1 MKQMKR
7 ITLRLSLENPS
18 DKKIADFLAN
28 IDKNK
33 YHTVNNAIK
42 TILFSVINDSDSK
55 SSETTSKVDMK
66 EIISVIR
73 TTLETEIPKLF
84 SVFVSGNH
92 VTTEQKNTTVKK
104 SADTLD
110 DDDIDMDFIGGWC
123 YDGKS
128 TLREIL
134 S

>member
-42 TILFSVINDSDSK
+42 TILYSVINGNAIEK
-55 SSETTSKVDMK
+55 SEKADMK

-73 TTLETEIPKLF
+73 TTLEAEIPKLL
-84 SVFVSGNH
+84 SVFGSGNH
-92 VTTEQKNTTVKK
+92 AKTEQENMPVTK
-104 SADTLD
+104 SDDTLD
-110 DDDIDMDFIGGWC
+110 DDDIDMDFIGG
-123 YDGKS
+123 
-128 TLREIL
+128 
-134 S
+134 

>member
-7 ITLRLSLENPS
+7 ITLRLSLENPT

-33 YHTVNNAIK
+33 YHTVNNVIK

-73 TTLETEIPKLF
+73 TTLEAEIPKLL
-84 SVFVSGNH
+84 SVISSGNRAKK
-92 VTTEQKNTTVKK
+92 EQDTKPVVN

-110 DDDIDMDFIGGWC
+110 DDDIDMSFIGG
-123 YDGKS
+123 
-128 TLREIL
+128 
-134 S
+134 

>member
-42 TILFSVINDSDSK
+42 TILYSVINNSNY
-55 SSETTSKVDMK
+55 ETSAPAAKNDIK

-73 TTLETEIPKLF
+73 TTLESEIPKLLSSF
-84 SVFVSGNH
+84 SSVNYEKK
-92 VTTEQKNTTVKK
+92 EQSNISAEK
-104 SADTLD
+104 SAETLD
-110 DDDIDMDFIGGWC
+110 DDDIDMDFIGG
-123 YDGKS
+123 
-128 TLREIL
+128 
-134 S
+134 

>member
-42 TILFSVINDSDSK
+42 TILFSVINGNAIEK
-55 SSETTSKVDMK
+55 SENADMR

-73 TTLETEIPKLF
+73 TTLEAEIPKLL
-84 SVFVSGNH
+84 SVFGSGNH
-92 VTTEQKNTTVKK
+92 AKTEQENMPVTK
-104 SADTLD
+104 SDDTLD
-110 DDDIDMDFIGGWC
+110 DDDIDMNFIGG
-123 YDGKS
+123 
-128 TLREIL
+128 
-134 S
+134 

>member
-42 TILFSVINDSDSK
+42 TILFSVINGNAIEK
-55 SSETTSKVDMK
+55 SENADMR

-73 TTLETEIPKLF
+73 TTLEAEIPKLL
-84 SVFVSGNH
+84 SVFGSGNH
-92 VTTEQKNTTVKK
+92 AKTEQENMPVTQ
-104 SADTLD
+104 SDDTLD
-110 DDDIDMDFIGGWC
+110 DDDIDMDFIGG
-123 YDGKS
+123 
-128 TLREIL
+128 
-134 S
+134 

>member
-42 TILFSVINDSDSK
+42 TILFSVINDNAIEK
-55 SSETTSKVDMK
+55 NEKADMK

-73 TTLETEIPKLF
+73 STLEAEIPKLF
-84 SVFVSGNH
+84 SIFGSSNH
-92 VTTEQKNTTVKK
+92 TKIDQDNTPVEKL
-104 SADTLD
+104 ADTLD
-110 DDDIDMDFIGGWC
+110 DDDIDMDFIGG
-123 YDGKS
+123 
-128 TLREIL
+128 
-134 S
+134 

>member
-18 DKKIADFLAN
+18 DKRIADFLAN

-42 TILFSVINDSDSK
+42 TILFSVINGNAIEK
-55 SSETTSKVDMK
+55 SENADMR

-73 TTLETEIPKLF
+73 TTLEAEIPKLL
-84 SVFVSGNH
+84 SVFGSSNH
-92 VTTEQKNTTVKK
+92 TKIEQNNTSTEKT
-104 SADTLD
+104 ADTLD
-110 DDDIDMDFIGGWC
+110 DDDIDMDFIGG
-123 YDGKS
+123 
-128 TLREIL
+128 
-134 S
+134 

>member
-42 TILFSVINDSDSK
+42 TILFSVINDTNSK
-55 SSETTSKVDMK
+55 SSITTSKVDMK

-73 TTLETEIPKLF
+73 TTLEAEIPRLF
-84 SVFVSGNH
+84 SVFTSSNH
-92 VTTEQKNTTVKK
+92 TKIEQDNTPVEK
-104 SADTLD
+104 SPDTLD
-110 DDDIDMDFIGGWC
+110 DDDIDMDFIGG
-123 YDGKS
+123 
-128 TLREIL
+128 
-134 S
+134 

>member
-1 MKQMKR
+1 MKR
-7 ITLRLSLENPS
+7 ITLRLSLENPT

-42 TILFSVINDSDSK
+42 TILYSVINNSNY
-55 SSETTSKVDMK
+55 ETSAPAAKNDIK

-73 TTLETEIPKLF
+73 TTLESEIPKLL
-84 SVFVSGNH
+84 SVFSSSNH
-92 VTTEQKNTTVKK
+92 TKIEQDNTPAEK

-110 DDDIDMDFIGGWC
+110 DDDIDMDFIGG
-123 YDGKS
+123 
-128 TLREIL
+128 
-134 S
+134 

>member
-18 DKKIADFLAN
+18 DKRIADFLAN

-42 TILFSVINDSDSK
+42 TILYSVINGNATEK
-55 SSETTSKVDMK
+55 SEKSDMK

-73 TTLETEIPKLF
+73 TTLEAEIPKLLF
-84 SVFVSGNH
+84 VFGSSNH
-92 VTTEQKNTTVKK
+92 TKIDQDNTPVEKL
-104 SADTLD
+104 ADTLD
-110 DDDIDMDFIGGWC
+110 DDDIDMDFIGG
-123 YDGKS
+123 
-128 TLREIL
+128 
-134 S
+134 

>member
-42 TILFSVINDSDSK
+42 TILYSVISDTDSK
-55 SSETTSKVDMK
+55 SSVTTSKVDMK

-73 TTLETEIPKLF
+73 TTLEVEIPKLF
-84 SVFVSGNH
+84 SVF
-92 VTTEQKNTTVKK
+92 K
-104 SADTLD
+104 
-110 DDDIDMDFIGGWC
+110 IGRASC
-123 YDGKS
+123 
-128 TLREIL
+128 RERV
-134 S
+134 

>member
-42 TILFSVINDSDSK
+42 TILYSVINNSNY
-55 SSETTSKVDMK
+55 ETSAPAAKNDIK

-73 TTLETEIPKLF
+73 TTLESEIPKLL
-84 SVFVSGNH
+84 SVFSSSNH
-92 VTTEQKNTTVKK
+92 TKIEQDNTPVEK
-104 SADTLD
+104 SSDTLD
-110 DDDIDMDFIGGWC
+110 DDDIDMNFIGG
-123 YDGKS
+123 
-128 TLREIL
+128 
-134 S
+134 

>member
-42 TILFSVINDSDSK
+42 TILFSVISDNATEK
-55 SSETTSKVDMK
+55 SEKFDMK

-73 TTLETEIPKLF
+73 TTLEAEIPKLF
-84 SVFVSGNH
+84 SIFGSSNH
-92 VTTEQKNTTVKK
+92 MKIEQDNTPVEK
-104 SADTLD
+104 SAETLD
-110 DDDIDMDFIGGWC
+110 DDDIDMDFIGG
-123 YDGKS
+123 
-128 TLREIL
+128 
-134 S
+134 

>member
-28 IDKNK
+28 IDKKK

-42 TILFSVINDSDSK
+42 TILFSVINDTDSK
-55 SSETTSKVDMK
+55 FSVTTSKVDMK

-73 TTLETEIPKLF
+73 TTLEVEIPKLF
-84 SVFVSGNH
+84 SVFISGNH
-92 VTTEQKNTTVKK
+92 VTTEQKNTPVEK
-104 SADTLD
+104 SDDTLD
-110 DDDIDMDFIGGWC
+110 DDDIDMDFIGG
-123 YDGKS
+123 
-128 TLREIL
+128 
-134 S
+134 

>member
-28 IDKNK
+28 IDRKK

-42 TILFSVINDSDSK
+42 TILYSVINDTDSK
-55 SSETTSKVDMK
+55 SSVTNSKIDMK
-66 EIISVIR
+66 DIIAVIR
-73 TTLETEIPKLF
+73 NTLETEIPKLLSAF
-84 SVFVSGNH
+84 SS
-92 VTTEQKNTTVKK
+92 VTHEKKEQNNTSAAK

-110 DDDIDMDFIGGWC
+110 DDDIDMDFIGG
-123 YDGKS
+123 
-128 TLREIL
+128 
-134 S
+134 

>member
-18 DKKIADFLAN
+18 DKRIADFLAN

-42 TILFSVINDSDSK
+42 TILYSVINGNATEK
-55 SSETTSKVDMK
+55 SEKSEIK

-73 TTLETEIPKLF
+73 TTLEAEIPKLLSIF
-84 SVFVSGNH
+84 GSSNH
-92 VTTEQKNTTVKK
+92 TKIEQDNTPVGK
-104 SADTLD
+104 SDETLD
-110 DDDIDMDFIGGWC
+110 DDDIDMDFIGG
-123 YDGKS
+123 
-128 TLREIL
+128 
-134 S
+134 